1 MGGILENVF
10 AQLIASNGFSL
21 RYYNKQK
28 IGEVDFVIQKGSE
41 ILPIEIKS
49 GKNYRLHAALNNVM
63 NVAEWK
69 LDKAIVFC
77 QGNLEKEEEKIT
89 YLPWYM
95 VMFLNQDDLD
105 ESLKVKL
112 EVDF

>member
-1 MGGILENVF
+1 M
-10 AQLIASNGFSL
+10 
-21 RYYNKQK
+21 
-28 IGEVDFVIQKGSE
+28 
-41 ILPIEIKS
+41 PIEIKS
-49 GKNYRLHAALNNVM
+49 GKSYKQHAALDNVM

-77 QGNLEKEEEKIT
+77 QGNLEKDEKIT

-95 VMFLNQDDLD
+95 VMFLNQEDLD

-112 EVDF
+112 DVDF